1 MLTSKKDFQVHSFKS
16 NKECISGSFPDE
28 KFALDWNGTWLLEYG
43 QLVPLETIII
53 GLERRRFA
61 LPQKFVS
68 LHSIDLEAAA
78 AAAAAN
84 AGSLPG
90 VVVSGACGGGRGQ
103 AKQSSIGFFYPPQL
117 QEGKFTITHTYKLV
131 TVGVVI
137 NLILRGGC
145 NKKWTGRLNTNFLLI
160 FGLLRPTIYQINR
173 N

>member
-1 MLTSKKDFQVHSFKS
+1 MTSR
-16 NKECISGSFPDE
+16 
-28 KFALDWNGTWLLEYG
+28 LL
-43 QLVPLETIII
+43 LHIFI

-84 AGSLPG
+84 TGSLPG

-117 QEGKFTITHTYKLV
+117 QEGKFTTITHTYKLV

-137 NLILRGGC
+137 NLIQHFISSSGRWRFSTGVFVFFLNLISVILGC
-145 NKKWTGRLNTNFLLI
+145 F
-160 FGLLRPTIYQINR
+160 FYSMYQ
-173 N
+173 

>member
-1 MLTSKKDFQVHSFKS
+1 MAPDFCSIV
-16 NKECISGSFPDE
+16 
-28 KFALDWNGTWLLEYG
+28 
-43 QLVPLETIII
+43 ETIFI

-84 AGSLPG
+84 TGSLPG

-117 QEGKFTITHTYKLV
+117 QEGKFALLPTLASWFTKYTYS
-131 TVGVVI
+131 I
-137 NLILRGGC
+137 C
-145 NKKWTGRLNTNFLLI
+145 
-160 FGLLRPTIYQINR
+160 
-173 N
+173 

>member
-1 MLTSKKDFQVHSFKS
+1 MV
-16 NKECISGSFPDE
+16 
-28 KFALDWNGTWLLEYG
+28 A
-43 QLVPLETIII
+43 LETIFI

-84 AGSLPG
+84 TGSLPG

-131 TVGVVI
+131 
-137 NLILRGGC
+137 
-145 NKKWTGRLNTNFLLI
+145 
-160 FGLLRPTIYQINR
+160 YQLHLQSADDMSIEHAQNSR
-173 N
+173 RRY

>member
-1 MLTSKKDFQVHSFKS
+1 MAPDFCSTV
-16 NKECISGSFPDE
+16 
-28 KFALDWNGTWLLEYG
+28 
-43 QLVPLETIII
+43 ETIFI

-84 AGSLPG
+84 TGSLPG

-117 QEGKFTITHTYKLV
+117 QEGKFTITRGATWFLVSSFLQKHTYMM
-131 TVGVVI
+131 
-137 NLILRGGC
+137 
-145 NKKWTGRLNTNFLLI
+145 GR
-160 FGLLRPTIYQINR
+160 TIVLSML
-173 N
+173 

>member
-1 MLTSKKDFQVHSFKS
+1 MKNLLQ
-16 NKECISGSFPDE
+16 I
-28 KFALDWNGTWLLEYG
+28 NGTWLLEYG
-43 QLVPLETIII
+43 QLVALETIFI

-84 AGSLPG
+84 TGSLPG

-137 NLILRGGC
+137 NLILHFISSS
-145 NKKWTGRLNTNFLLI
+145 GRLRFSTCVFGFLKSNFCHFGVLL
-160 FGLLRPTIYQINR
+160 LCINIR
-173 N
+173 LKI